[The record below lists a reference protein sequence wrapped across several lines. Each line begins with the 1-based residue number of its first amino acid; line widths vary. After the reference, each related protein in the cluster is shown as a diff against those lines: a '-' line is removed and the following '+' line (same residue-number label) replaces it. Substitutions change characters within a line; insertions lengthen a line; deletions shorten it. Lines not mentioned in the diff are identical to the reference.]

1 MSSPID
7 RPSEQASLPSSV
19 IAIDHLAIAVPDLE
33 AAITWFTTVLGF
45 TLKERRE
52 THGNATGMIS
62 AVVGAGPIDFVL
74 LQGTS
79 AQSQVS
85 RYIDHYGPGV
95 QHIALRVT
103 EVARVAATLRENGLG
118 FDTEVI
124 EGSGLRQIFST
135 RDSTSGL
142 MLELIERTGEGFEE
156 QNVTSLFTQLEEKN
170 HF

>member
-1 MSSPID
+1 
-7 RPSEQASLPSSV
+7 
-19 IAIDHLAIAVPDLE
+19 
-33 AAITWFTTVLGF
+33 
-45 TLKERRE
+45 
-52 THGNATGMIS
+52 MIS